1 MTVVA
6 VWLVVIA
13 IVLFGL
19 TLHRALVFWLNRGVH
34 PPVRDGTDL
43 LLSGVLPGIAL
54 VGGLAT
60 ALGAIHLLRIEVVL
74 LLAAIFM
81 IWRRNDVLAIFID
94 LRNLAVMGEQATAKG
109 NPFPLLASVAFIG
122 LACVISVTALFPAG
136 SADVWAFQIPLA
148 QSIVSHG
155 GFVTPQ
161 IDSNFY
167 GNIPLFFNVLFAC
180 PLLFVDHWLGSGLLN
195 AAIFLGFLLL
205 LTSCAHRWRA
215 AGLLLVFFLIAF
227 QPFFTPG
234 AAVPLTDLP
243 RSCFSVAA
251 VLYLWRYL
259 ETFRPSEIVS
269 CALLLGGAVGGKYTE
284 LQMVGLI
291 GLALLPSI
299 YQGKL
304 SFSLFMTCL
313 AAFLGLAGYWYTK
326 NLVLLGNPIYPF
338 IFGHPGLSDEWMADY
353 TLELGRAFDPVNR
366 GFTTDLTTR
375 QGWHDFFFI
384 LHHWFLDHRRYA
396 IVALILIIGAL
407 ITSFRRIIVLVATTA
422 AMFIIWYAVMFNHI
436 RWATP
441 AYLLYFSTAYIS
453 ASLIAEKIAAS
464 RAAHSGGFLFETSA
478 RLRAARRAITG
489 HLFTF
494 GVVLVAFVIFSLPAA
509 KFIYRPR
516 GQPYSWMEQGV
527 MDVLVGRQKLDDFL
541 GAQREGYIV
550 YRYIAA
556 NDLRTVF
563 QPFDTGSTLYAAA
576 YTGGRDQGWLL
587 PPYVFPETEGDANAF
602 IRRNNIHYFIRVT
615 EKRELLADRIGA
627 AKFAS
632 AEKIISRMLPES
644 TLLLKDGFGWE
655 LYRFDGILP
664 ATSPSPQDAL
674 DRHLAR

>member
-1 MTVVA
+1 MTVLA
-6 VWLVVIA
+6 AWLVVGA
-13 IVLFGL
+13 ILLFGL
-19 TLHRALVFWLNRGVH
+19 TLHRTLVLWLNRGVH

-43 LLSGVLPGIAL
+43 LLSGILPGLAL

-60 ALGAIHLLRIEVVL
+60 ALGAVHLLRTEVVL
-74 LLAAIFM
+74 FLAAIFM
-81 IWRRNDVLAIFID
+81 IWRRNDVLEIFID
-94 LRNLAVMGEQATAKG
+94 LRNLAVMGGRATAKG
-109 NPFPLLASVAFIG
+109 NPFPLLAAAAFVG
-122 LACVISVTALFPAG
+122 LAMVMSVTAHFPAAT
-136 SADVWAFQIPLA
+136 ADVWAFQIPLA

-167 GNIPLFFNVLFAC
+167 GNIPVFFNVLFAC
-180 PLLFVDHWLGSGLLN
+180 SLLFVDHWFGPGLLN
-195 AAIFLGFLLL
+195 AAIYLGFLLL

-234 AAVPLTDLP
+234 ATVPLTDLP

-269 CALLLGGAVGGKYTE
+269 CALVLGGAVGGKYTE

-299 YQGKL
+299 YRGKL
-304 SFSLFMTCL
+304 SFSLFLTCL
-313 AAFLGLAGYWYTK
+313 AAFLSLAGYWYAK
-326 NLVLLGNPIYPF
+326 NLILLGNPIYPF
-338 IFGHPGLSDEWMADY
+338 IFGHPGLSDQWMAEY
-353 TLELGRAFDPVNR
+353 TLDLGRAFDPENR
-366 GFTTDLTTR
+366 VFVTDLTTR

-384 LHHWFLDHRRYA
+384 MHDWFLDRRRYA
-396 IVALILIIGAL
+396 IVALILIIGGL
-407 ITSFRRIIVLVATTA
+407 IASFTRIFVLVAMAA
-422 AMFIIWYAVMFNHI
+422 AMFVTWYAVMFNHI

-441 AYLLYFSTAYIS
+441 AYLLYFSTAYIG
-453 ASLIAEKIAAS
+453 ASLIVEKVAAS
-464 RAAHSGGFLFETSA
+464 RAAQPGGPIFEM
-478 RLRAARRAITG
+478 AARVRVGQRTING
-489 HLFTF
+489 HLFAF
-494 GVVLVAFVIFSLPAA
+494 AVVLVAIVIFCLPAV
-509 KFIYRPR
+509 KFIYRPK

-527 MDVLVGRQKLDDFL
+527 MDVLIGRQKLDDFL

-576 YTGGRDQGWLL
+576 YTGGRDMGWLL
-587 PPYVFPETEGDANAF
+587 PPYMFPESEEDVNAF
-602 IRRNNIHYFIRVT
+602 IRRSNIRYFIRVT

-627 AKFAS
+627 AKFKL
-632 AEKIISRMLPES
+632 AEKTISRMLPES
-644 TLLLKDGFGWE
+644 TLLLKDGFGSE
-655 LYRFDGILP
+655 LYRFDGF
-664 ATSPSPQDAL
+664 SPQ
-674 DRHLAR
+674 

>member
-1 MTVVA
+1 MTVLA
-6 VWLVVIA
+6 AWLVVGA
-13 IVLFGL
+13 ILLFGL
-19 TLHRALVFWLNRGVH
+19 TLHRTLVLWLNRGVH

-43 LLSGVLPGIAL
+43 LLSGILPGLAL

-60 ALGAIHLLRIEVVL
+60 ALGAVHLLRTEVVL
-74 LLAAIFM
+74 FLAAIFM
-81 IWRRNDVLAIFID
+81 IWRRNDVLEIFID
-94 LRNLAVMGEQATAKG
+94 LRNLAVMGGRATAKG
-109 NPFPLLASVAFIG
+109 NPFPLLAAAAFVG
-122 LACVISVTALFPAG
+122 LAMVMSVTALFPAAT
-136 SADVWAFQIPLA
+136 ADVWAFQIPLA

-167 GNIPLFFNVLFAC
+167 GNIPIFFNVLFAC
-180 PLLFVDHWLGSGLLN
+180 SLLFVDHWLGPGLLN
-195 AAIFLGFLLL
+195 AAIYLGFLLL

-234 AAVPLTDLP
+234 ATVPLTDLP

-269 CALLLGGAVGGKYTE
+269 CALVLGGAVGGKYTE

-299 YQGKL
+299 YRGKL
-304 SFSLFMTCL
+304 SFSLFLTCL
-313 AAFLGLAGYWYTK
+313 AAFLSLAGYWYAK
-326 NLVLLGNPIYPF
+326 NLILLGNPIYPF
-338 IFGHPGLSDEWMADY
+338 IFGHPGLSDQWMAEY
-353 TLELGRAFDPVNR
+353 TLDLGRAFDPENR
-366 GFTTDLTTR
+366 VFVTDLTTR

-384 LHHWFLDHRRYA
+384 MHDWFLDRRRYA
-396 IVALILIIGAL
+396 IVALILIIGGL
-407 ITSFRRIIVLVATTA
+407 IASFTRIFVLVAMAA
-422 AMFIIWYAVMFNHI
+422 AMFVTWYAVMFNHI

-441 AYLLYFSTAYIS
+441 AYLLYFSTAYIG
-453 ASLIAEKIAAS
+453 ASLIVEKVAAS
-464 RAAHSGGFLFETSA
+464 RAAQPGGPIFEM
-478 RLRAARRAITG
+478 AARVRVGQRTING
-489 HLFTF
+489 HLFAF
-494 GVVLVAFVIFSLPAA
+494 AVVLVAIVIFCLPAV
-509 KFIYRPR
+509 KFIYRPK

-527 MDVLVGRQKLDDFL
+527 MDVLIGRQKLDDFL

-576 YTGGRDQGWLL
+576 YTGGRDMGWLL
-587 PPYVFPETEGDANAF
+587 PPYMFPESEEDVNAF
-602 IRRNNIHYFIRVT
+602 IRRSNIRYFIRVT

-627 AKFAS
+627 AKFKL
-632 AEKIISRMLPES
+632 AEKTISRMLPES
-644 TLLLKDGFGWE
+644 TLLLKDGFGSE
-655 LYRFDGILP
+655 LYRFDGF
-664 ATSPSPQDAL
+664 SPQ
-674 DRHLAR
+674 

>member
-1 MTVVA
+1 MTVLA
-6 VWLVVIA
+6 AWLVVGA
-13 IVLFGL
+13 ILLLGL
-19 TLHRALVFWLNRGVH
+19 TLHRTLVLWLNRGVH

-43 LLSGVLPGIAL
+43 LLSGILPGLAL

-60 ALGAIHLLRIEVVL
+60 ALGAVHLLRTEVVL
-74 LLAAIFM
+74 FLAAIFM

-94 LRNLAVMGEQATAKG
+94 LGSLAVMGGRATAKG
-109 NPFPLLASVAFIG
+109 NPFPVLASAAFVG
-122 LACVISVTALFPAG
+122 LAVVMSVTALFPAG

-180 PLLFVDHWLGSGLLN
+180 SLLFVDHWLGPGLLN

-227 QPFFTPG
+227 QSFFTPG

-251 VLYLWRYL
+251 VLYLWRYF
-259 ETFRPSEIVS
+259 ETSRPSEIVS

-299 YQGKL
+299 YRGKL
-304 SFSLFMTCL
+304 PFSLFLTCL
-313 AAFLGLAGYWYTK
+313 TAFLSLAGYWYAK
-326 NLVLLGNPIYPF
+326 NLILLGNPIYPF
-338 IFGHPGLSDEWMADY
+338 IFGHPGLSDQWMAEY

-366 GFTTDLTTR
+366 VFVTDFTTR

-384 LHHWFLDHRRYA
+384 MHDWFLDRRRYA

-407 ITSFRRIIVLVATTA
+407 IASFRRIFVLVATTA

-441 AYLLYFSTAYIS
+441 AYLLYFSTAYIG
-453 ASLIAEKIAAS
+453 ASLIVEKVAAS
-464 RAAHSGGFLFETSA
+464 RAAQPGGLIFETAA
-478 RLRAARRAITG
+478 RVRAAQRAVNG
-489 HLFTF
+489 HLFAF
-494 GVVLVAFVIFSLPAA
+494 ALVLVAVVIFCLPAA
-509 KFIYRPR
+509 KFIYRPK

-527 MDVLVGRQKLDDFL
+527 MNVLIGRQKLDDFL

-550 YRYIAA
+550 YRCIAA

-576 YTGGRDQGWLL
+576 YTGGRDKGWLL
-587 PPYVFPETEGDANAF
+587 PPYMFPESEDDVNAF

-627 AKFAS
+627 AKFTL
-632 AEKIISRMLPES
+632 AEKTISRMLPES

-655 LYRFDGILP
+655 LYRFDGF
-664 ATSPSPQDAL
+664 SPQ
-674 DRHLAR
+674 

>member
-1 MTVVA
+1 MTVLA
-6 VWLVVIA
+6 AWLVVGA
-13 IVLFGL
+13 ILLFGL
-19 TLHRALVFWLNRGVH
+19 TLHRTLVLWLNRGVH

-43 LLSGVLPGIAL
+43 LLSGILPGLAL

-60 ALGAIHLLRIEVVL
+60 ALGAVHLLRTEVVL
-74 LLAAIFM
+74 FLAAIFM
-81 IWRRNDVLAIFID
+81 IWRRNDVLEIFID
-94 LRNLAVMGEQATAKG
+94 LRNLAVMGGRATAKG
-109 NPFPLLASVAFIG
+109 NPFPLLAAAAFVG
-122 LACVISVTALFPAG
+122 LAMVMSVTALFPAAT
-136 SADVWAFQIPLA
+136 ADVWAFQIPLA

-180 PLLFVDHWLGSGLLN
+180 SLLFVDHWLGPGLLN
-195 AAIFLGFLLL
+195 AAIYLGFLLL

-234 AAVPLTDLP
+234 ATVPLTDLP

-269 CALLLGGAVGGKYTE
+269 CALVLGGAVGGKYTE

-299 YQGKL
+299 YRGKL
-304 SFSLFMTCL
+304 SFSLFLTCL
-313 AAFLGLAGYWYTK
+313 AAFLSLAGYWYAK
-326 NLVLLGNPIYPF
+326 NLILLGNPIYPF
-338 IFGHPGLSDEWMADY
+338 IFGHPGLSDQWMAEY
-353 TLELGRAFDPVNR
+353 TLDLGRAFDPENR
-366 GFTTDLTTR
+366 VFVTDLTTR

-384 LHHWFLDHRRYA
+384 MHDWFLDRRRYA
-396 IVALILIIGAL
+396 IVALILIIGGL
-407 ITSFRRIIVLVATTA
+407 IASFTRIFVLVAMAA
-422 AMFIIWYAVMFNHI
+422 AMFVTWYAVMFNHI

-441 AYLLYFSTAYIS
+441 AYLLYFSTAYIG
-453 ASLIAEKIAAS
+453 ASLIVEKVAAS
-464 RAAHSGGFLFETSA
+464 RAAQPGGPIFEM
-478 RLRAARRAITG
+478 AARVRVGQRTING
-489 HLFTF
+489 HLFAF
-494 GVVLVAFVIFSLPAA
+494 AVVLVAIVIFCLPAV
-509 KFIYRPR
+509 KFIYRPK

-527 MDVLVGRQKLDDFL
+527 MDVLIGRQKLDDFL

-576 YTGGRDQGWLL
+576 YTGGRDMGWLL
-587 PPYVFPETEGDANAF
+587 PPYMFPESEEDVNAF
-602 IRRNNIHYFIRVT
+602 IRRSNIRYFIRVT

-627 AKFAS
+627 AKFKL
-632 AEKIISRMLPES
+632 AEKTISRMLPES
-644 TLLLKDGFGWE
+644 TLLLKDGFGSE
-655 LYRFDGILP
+655 LYRFDGF
-664 ATSPSPQDAL
+664 SPQ
-674 DRHLAR
+674 

>member
-1 MTVVA
+1 MTVLA
-6 VWLVVIA
+6 AWLVVGA
-13 IVLFGL
+13 ILLFGL
-19 TLHRALVFWLNRGVH
+19 TLHRTLVLWLNRGVH

-43 LLSGVLPGIAL
+43 LLSGILPGLAL

-60 ALGAIHLLRIEVVL
+60 ALGAVHLLRTEVVL
-74 LLAAIFM
+74 FLAAIFM
-81 IWRRNDVLAIFID
+81 IWRRNDVLEIFID
-94 LRNLAVMGEQATAKG
+94 LRNLAVMGGRATAKG
-109 NPFPLLASVAFIG
+109 NPFPLLAAAAFVG
-122 LACVISVTALFPAG
+122 LAMVMSVTALFPAAT
-136 SADVWAFQIPLA
+136 ADVWAFQIPLA

-180 PLLFVDHWLGSGLLN
+180 SLLFVDHWLGPGLLN
-195 AAIFLGFLLL
+195 AAIYLGFLLL

-234 AAVPLTDLP
+234 ATVPLTDLP

-269 CALLLGGAVGGKYTE
+269 CALVLGGAVGGKYTE

-299 YQGKL
+299 YRGKL
-304 SFSLFMTCL
+304 SFSLFLTCL
-313 AAFLGLAGYWYTK
+313 AAFLSLAGYWYAK
-326 NLVLLGNPIYPF
+326 NLILLGNPIYPF
-338 IFGHPGLSDEWMADY
+338 IFGHPGLSDQWMAEY
-353 TLELGRAFDPVNR
+353 TLDLGRAFDPENR
-366 GFTTDLTTR
+366 VFVTDLTTR

-384 LHHWFLDHRRYA
+384 MHDWFLDRRRYA
-396 IVALILIIGAL
+396 IVALILIIGGL
-407 ITSFRRIIVLVATTA
+407 IASFTRIFVLVAMAA
-422 AMFIIWYAVMFNHI
+422 AMFVTWYAVINHI

-441 AYLLYFSTAYIS
+441 AYLLYFSTAYIG
-453 ASLIAEKIAAS
+453 ASLIVEKVAAS
-464 RAAHSGGFLFETSA
+464 RAAQPGGPIFEM
-478 RLRAARRAITG
+478 AARVRVGQRTING
-489 HLFTF
+489 HLFAF
-494 GVVLVAFVIFSLPAA
+494 AVVLVAIVIFCLPAV
-509 KFIYRPR
+509 KFIYRPK

-527 MDVLVGRQKLDDFL
+527 MDVLIGRQKLDDFL

-576 YTGGRDQGWLL
+576 YTGGRDMGWLL
-587 PPYVFPETEGDANAF
+587 PPYMFPESEEDVNAF
-602 IRRNNIHYFIRVT
+602 IRRSNIRYFIRVT

-627 AKFAS
+627 AKFKL
-632 AEKIISRMLPES
+632 AEKTISRMLPES
-644 TLLLKDGFGWE
+644 TLLLKDGFGSE
-655 LYRFDGILP
+655 LYRFDGF
-664 ATSPSPQDAL
+664 SPQ
-674 DRHLAR
+674 